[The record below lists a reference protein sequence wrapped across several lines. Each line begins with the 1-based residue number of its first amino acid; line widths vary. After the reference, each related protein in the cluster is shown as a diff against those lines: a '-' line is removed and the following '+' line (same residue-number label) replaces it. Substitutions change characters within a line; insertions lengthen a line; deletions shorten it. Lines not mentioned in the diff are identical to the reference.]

1 MFKKIKELEKQMI
14 VDEQSIKQEDL
25 KKIEE
30 AYKPYLLL
38 PIVNS
43 FISIAPFLH
52 LILSIVEGKYE
63 VLLVAAFLSAVGI
76 AFMTFLW
83 SGYYYRYVMYKDELL
98 RYKMDPEHYNW

>member
-14 VDEQSIKQEDL
+14 VNEQYIKQEDL
-25 KKIEE
+25 KKLEE
-30 AYKPYLLL
+30 PYKPSLQF

-52 LILSIVEGKYE
+52 LILRIVEERYE
-63 VLLVAAFLSAVGI
+63 ELLVAASWSAVGI

-83 SGYYYRYVMYKDELL
+83 SGYYYRYVMYKDELFK
-98 RYKMDPEHYNW
+98 YKMDPEHYTW